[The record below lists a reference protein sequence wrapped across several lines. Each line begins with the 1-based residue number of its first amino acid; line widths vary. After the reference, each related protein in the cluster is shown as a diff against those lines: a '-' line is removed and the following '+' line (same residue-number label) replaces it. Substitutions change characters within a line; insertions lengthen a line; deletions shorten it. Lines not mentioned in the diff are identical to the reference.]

1 MVCCYTHVLVQRR
14 DGDGFVSFEEFK
26 RMNDRYPMVLFPAFK
41 LQDTMQ
47 RCTLGESEAI
57 NQSELELQAESKA
70 RRA

>member
-1 MVCCYTHVLVQRR
+1 
-14 DGDGFVSFEEFK
+14 VSFEEFK